1 MAAHLSLFSASFGAT
16 AQCHVSIEDYV
27 SCLKPKGKYWNFS
40 DKLRCKYLEIQIL
53 WGLFIQLILEVNTW
67 LSPARTSWCSKGL
80 PYSYKFFRDVFD
92 EIYNIKDDG
101 SHEQNPHS
109 IVKAD
114 KCNLRPGFP
123 SHVWL
128 MKMPVKIL
136 GLGSCR
142 ANVSIHD
149 SWWPWGWDHYHW
161 TRPAWEGGATGSQP
175 RVIEGLDI
183 FWRTPWIRSFNTVIK
198 RILWWWYLRL
208 YGYKKP
214 WLQ

>member
-1 MAAHLSLFSASFGAT
+1 MRPIHSADLRSKHLTLPNTNKLMFQRTPLLLQVLQRCIWWDLQYQRWWLTWTKPSFN
-16 AQCHVSIEDYV
+16 S
-27 SCLKPKGKYWNFS
+27 
-40 DKLRCKYLEIQIL
+40 
-53 WGLFIQLILEVNTW
+53 
-67 LSPARTSWCSKGL
+67 
-80 PYSYKFFRDVFD
+80 
-92 EIYNIKDDG
+92 
-101 SHEQNPHS
+101 
-109 IVKAD
+109 KAD

-123 SHVWL
+123 SHLWL